1 MARVNAAIYSL
12 NGGEV
17 GDEGLARLDL
27 ERLQFAGSL
36 YQNMMP
42 RVIGSMTLRPGLEHI
57 TDIDFGDVQ
66 LIEYSYSGSSTLIPI
81 LSDEG
86 LRVVKDN
93 AIVTRAAVS
102 TTVINGDFGSFTG
115 WTDAST
121 GTASATVGT
130 GDLRLEGTLQDRA
143 IARQTIPVNLADRNI
158 EHAIVIDIQRGPV
171 TIKIGGG
178 PGSSSRLLAEDLD
191 DGVHSLAFNPGGLA
205 DIYLELSNDE
215 PRRSLVESCQIAAAG
230 HMVISTPWTGTDLTD
245 NIIRYEQ
252 HKDVVYFA
260 SGVYQQRELK
270 RHGDTSWGLQRY
282 KVDDGPF
289 VLSDGNISLDPSVF
303 TGNGTL
309 TSDRSYFVEGMVGR
323 LFRLFQNGQTV
334 LEDFTGDPA
343 EGANVR
349 VSGVGVAR
357 RFAWEVSGTWTGT
370 VRLQVATDDGSGNPG
385 AWTDVTTITANNSDN
400 YTDVDDNVIKYF
412 RFALETGDYGS
423 GTIETRLAYPGGSQ
437 SGIVRVNEVNSST
450 EASIEVLSRL
460 YRLNATFEWDYS
472 TWSDYDG
479 WPAAVDV
486 FGGRLYWFTED
497 MVNGSVPDLFKSY
510 DDEVEGASAPI
521 ARSVNSTSQRGVLW
535 ALGLQRLI
543 VGTDAS
549 EISIKASSFDEPL
562 TADSWFP
569 VDASTRGCANI
580 RAVKADKDGLFVQ
593 ASGTGLFRI
602 SPDQQGMDYTST
614 DLMAMHEEICDGF
627 EIVDHAVQRRPDTV
641 EWIILSN
648 GEARALTYEPAE
660 NVIAWSRVV
669 TDGLFKR
676 VCATR
681 GAGQDSV
688 HFAVERNGTQR
699 LERLANLRDC
709 RGGALNCL
717 ADGFSR
723 FTATAGQTTF
733 SVPHLNGMQVTVW
746 VDGVAVRDQSNL
758 YTVASDQ
765 VVIPAVGAGKSVVI
779 GLPYVGR
786 WKSTKLA
793 YGAQGG
799 TALFMKKKVG
809 QIGLYLINTI
819 LDGFRVGNSFTNL
832 RKLTAARNDKPV
844 VAGHLYETFDAD
856 LMPIGGDWDSD
867 SRVCIEHKSPYP
879 FCAAALV
886 LGMETNG

>member
-1 MARVNAAIYSL
+1 MARVNAPIYSL

-36 YQNMMP
+36 YENILP
-42 RVIGSMTLRPGLEHI
+42 RVIGSMTIRPGLEHI
-57 TDIDFGDVQ
+57 TNIDFGDVQ
-66 LIEYSYSGSSTLIPI
+66 LIEYSYSGTSTLIPI
-81 LSDEG
+81 LSDG
-86 LRVVKDN
+86 ALRVVKDN
-93 AIVTRAAVS
+93 ALVTRAAVA
-102 TTVINGDFGSFTG
+102 TTVQNGDFASFTG
-115 WTDAST
+115 WTDASA
-121 GTASATVGT
+121 GAATAGVGS
-130 GDLRLEGTLQDRA
+130 GDLRLTGTVQDSA
-143 IARQTIPVNLADRNI
+143 VARQTISVALADRPI
-158 EHAIVIDIQRGPV
+158 EQALVIDVQRGPV
-171 TIKIGGG
+171 TVKVGSSA
-178 PGSSSRLLAEDLD
+178 GSSSLLLAQNLE
-191 DGVHSLAFNPGGLA
+191 DGVHSLSFTPNLA
-205 DIYLELSNDE
+205 TIYLELSNDDA
-215 PRRSLVESCQIAAAG
+215 RQSLVESCQFAAAG
-230 HMVISTPWTGTDLTD
+230 PMVIPAPWTDDDLVD

-252 HKDVVYFA
+252 HKDVIYVA
-260 SGVYQQRELK
+260 SSVYQQRELK

-282 KVDDGPF
+282 KVADGPF
-289 VLSDGNISLDPSVF
+289 VVSDGKVSITPNVF

-309 TSDRSYFVEGMVGR
+309 TANRSYFDAGMVGR

-334 LEDFTGDPA
+334 IEGFTSDPA
-343 EGANVR
+343 EGASIR
-349 VSGVGVAR
+349 VSGVGSAR
-357 RFAWEVSGTWTGT
+357 RFAWEISGTWSGT
-370 VRLQVATDDGSGNPG
+370 ATLQVATDDGSGNPG
-385 AWTDVTTITANNSDN
+385 AWTDLLTRTANDTGT
-400 YTDVDDNVIKYF
+400 YTDSDDNVIKYF
-412 RFALETGDYGS
+412 RFAIAAGGHTS
-423 GTIETRLAYPGGSQ
+423 GTIDTRLAYSGGSQ
-437 SGIVRVNEVNSST
+437 SGIVRVTDFNSATSVNM
-450 EASIEVLSRL
+450 EVLTRL
-460 YRLNATFEWDYS
+460 FRLNATFEWDYS
-472 TWSDYDG
+472 TWSNFDG

-569 VDASTRGCANI
+569 VDASTRGCANL

-602 SPDQQGMDYTST
+602 SPDQQGVDYTST

-627 EIVDHAVQRRPDTV
+627 EIVDHAVQRRPDTI
-641 EWIILSN
+641 EWLILSN

-676 VCATR
+676 VAATR

-688 HFAVERNGTQR
+688 HFAVVRNGTQR
-699 LERLANLRDC
+699 LERLADMKDC

-717 ADGFSR
+717 ADGFTR
-723 FTATAGQTTF
+723 FTATAAQTTF
-733 SVPHLNGMQVTVW
+733 SVPHLNGLQVTVW
-746 VDGVAVRDQSNL
+746 VDGAAVHNQSNL
-758 YTVASDQ
+758 YTVSGNQ
-765 VVIPAVGAGKSVVI
+765 VVIPPVALGKRVVI

-819 LDGFRVGNSFTNL
+819 LDGFRVGNGFDKL

-844 VAGHLYETFDAD
+844 VAGHLYEAFDAD
-856 LMPIGGDWDSD
+856 LMPISSDWDSD
-867 SRVCIEHKSPYP
+867 SRVCIEQKSPYP
-879 FCAAALV
+879 LTAAAMV
-886 LGMETNG
+886 LDISTSG